1 MIGRRILNNS
11 VKMVR
16 SSWMMAPLALNSP
29 FTVDYT
35 LEKAPVSYKVKSTD
49 QEIIE
54 ILRNYY
60 RGCQIP
66 NR

>member
-29 FTVDYT
+29 LTIDYT
-35 LEKAPVSYKVKSTD
+35 VEKAPISYKVETTD
-49 QEIIE
+49 QEIVE
-54 ILRNYY
+54 IFRNYH
-60 RGCQIP
+60 RGHQIP
-66 NR
+66 DR